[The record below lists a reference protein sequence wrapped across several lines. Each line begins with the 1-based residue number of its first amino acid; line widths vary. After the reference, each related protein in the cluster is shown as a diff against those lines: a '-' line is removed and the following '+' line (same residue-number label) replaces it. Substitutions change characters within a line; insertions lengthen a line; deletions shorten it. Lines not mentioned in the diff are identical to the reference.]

1 VTDQQPT
8 DQQPT
13 DQQPTDQQPTDQQ
26 PTDQKSPEP
35 HAAKAGW
42 IRRMLPFLKP
52 HRRNIAL
59 AFGAALVGSG
69 VAAVTPAVERQI
81 VDNVILHH
89 RSPLAP
95 WLVVL
100 VVAGTLRFGAAYV
113 RRFLGGR
120 VSLDVQ
126 YDIRNTVYDQ
136 LQRLDFARH
145 DEMQTGQLVSR
156 ANSDVGLIQGLL
168 AFLPLMTGN
177 FLLLGAS
184 LVIMTIYS
192 PLLTAVT
199 LVIVPMV
206 GLVTLRMRDQVFP
219 ATWDAQQQA
228 GQVAGVVDE
237 AVSGVRVV
245 KGFGQEEREI
255 ERLAASAEQ
264 LYRSK
269 MRAVRL
275 RARYQPLLQALP
287 TFGQVAIVALGGW
300 LALRHRISVGTFLAF
315 STYLLAMVSPA
326 RMLSGLLTVG
336 QQARAGAVRIL
347 DLLDSVPTVG
357 EKPGAE
363 VLPAIRGEVSFE
375 GVTFGY
381 LRSEPVLEGFD
392 LRLAPGETVAVVG
405 ASGSGKSTVA
415 LLLPRFYDVQGGA
428 VRIDGADVRDVTL
441 ASLRRQIGV
450 VFEESFL
457 FSDSVRANI
466 AYGKPDASMEEV
478 EAAARVAEAH
488 EFITTLADGYDT
500 MVGERGL
507 TLSGGQRQRIA
518 LARALLTDPRILIL
532 DDATSSVDSRVEEE
546 IHATLRRVMEGR
558 TTLLVAHRRSTL
570 RLADRIAVVDRGR
583 IIDQGTHVELLDR
596 CRLYRLLLAGP
607 GDDAEGIDAREEAA
621 AAARND
627 AIGPDGVTPSA
638 WPRASNG
645 RSAPGV
651 ALAVPEFGM
660 RGGGGGGGGR
670 GQGDWMS
677 GLPPTPELLAKVEAL
692 RAANDDPGVDV
703 AAESLSDADF
713 SLLRFIRPYRR
724 GLVAG
729 LILVVLD
736 AAATLAGPVLIRQGL
751 DRGVLRG
758 TTSSLMIAAG
768 AFFVVTVADLVD
780 SMAQTFITGRT
791 SERMLFALRVRI
803 WSHLQRLSI
812 DYYDR
817 EMAGRIMTR
826 MTTDVDALSD
836 LLENG
841 LITAIVNLFTFAG
854 VAVVMITMN
863 VQLALALLSVV
874 VPLIVA
880 TVAFR
885 RRSARAYRTARDRI
899 AVVNANL
906 QESLAGVR
914 ESQAFVREQ
923 RNESDFRQVA
933 GSYLDA
939 RVAAQ
944 RLVALYFPFVEFL
957 SEIAAAVVLGV
968 GFVLIRNG
976 SLSTGELIAF
986 VLFADLLFSPIQQL
1000 SQVFD
1005 AYQQARAS
1013 MEKITELMQIQS
1025 LTPQPAQPRPV
1036 GVVAGEVRLVDV
1048 RFTYPGVPG
1057 AAEALSGVDLIIR
1070 PKETVALVG
1079 ETGAGK
1085 STVMKLV
1092 ARFYDPTAG
1101 AVLIDGQDLRQID
1114 LGAFR
1119 RQLGYVPQ
1127 EAFLFSGSIRDNIAY
1142 GRMDATDAEVERA
1155 ARAVGAHDFIA
1166 GLAGGYR
1173 HVVAE
1178 RGRSLSAGQRQ
1189 LIALARAQLVDPA
1202 ILLLDEATSNLD
1214 LGTEAKVS
1222 RAMGIVAR
1230 GRTTILIAHRLQT
1243 ARTAGRIIV
1252 MDAGRV
1258 VEDGTHE
1265 ALLAL
1270 SGRYAAMWRSFALG
1284 DEERGEGGG
1293 AGTGEAAEAVTA

>member
-1 VTDQQPT
+1 
-8 DQQPT
+8 
-13 DQQPTDQQPTDQQ
+13 
-26 PTDQKSPEP
+26 
-35 HAAKAGW
+35 
-42 IRRMLPFLKP
+42 MLPFLKP
-52 HRRNIAL
+52 HRRNVAL
-59 AFGAALVGSG
+59 AFGAALLGSAL
-69 VAAVTPAVERQI
+69 AAATPAVERQI

-89 RSPLAP
+89 NSPLAP
-95 WLVVL
+95 WLTVL
-100 VVAGTLRFGAAYV
+100 VTAGVLRFGAAYV
-113 RRFLGGR
+113 RRYIGGR
-120 VSLDVQ
+120 VGLDVQ
-126 YDIRNTVYDQ
+126 YDLRNTVYDQ

-168 AFLPLMTGN
+168 AFLPLMSGN
-177 FLLLGAS
+177 LLLLAAS

-192 PLLTAVT
+192 PLLTAVS
-199 LVIVPMV
+199 LVVVPLV
-206 GLVTLRMRDQVFP
+206 VLVTLRMRDQVFP
-219 ATWDAQQQA
+219 ATWDAQQQM
-228 GQVAGVVDE
+228 GVVAGVVDE
-237 AVSGVRVV
+237 AVNGVRVV
-245 KGFGQEEREI
+245 KGFGQEDREVA
-255 ERLAASAEQ
+255 RLADTAER

-275 RARYQPLLQALP
+275 NARYQPVLQALP
-287 TFGQVAIVALGGW
+287 TFGQVAVVALGGW
-300 LALRHRISVGTFLAF
+300 LALRHRISIGTFLAF
-315 STYLLAMVSPA
+315 SSYLLGMVAPA

-357 EKPGAE
+357 EKPGADL
-363 VLPAIRGEVSFE
+363 LPPIRGEVTFE
-375 GVTFGY
+375 RVTFGY
-381 LRSEPVLEGFD
+381 LRSEPVLDGFD

-428 VRIDGADVRDVTL
+428 VRVDGTDVRDVTL
-441 ASLRRQIGV
+441 ASLRGQIGV

-466 AYGKPDASMEEV
+466 AYGKPDASFPEV
-478 EAAARVAEAH
+478 QAAAQAAEAH
-488 EFITTLADGYDT
+488 EFITALPDGYDT
-500 MVGERGL
+500 VVGERGL

-518 LARALLTDPRILIL
+518 LARALLTNPRILIL

-570 RLADRIAVVDRGR
+570 RLADRIAVVDEGR
-583 IIDQGTHVELLDR
+583 IVDQGTHEELLAR

-607 GDDAEGIDAREEAA
+607 GDDVEGIDAHDEPTVGVAGVA
-621 AAARND
+621 GN
-627 AIGPDGVTPSA
+627 GVTPSA
-638 WPRASNG
+638 WPAVATDASG
-645 RSAPGV
+645 ASLPVGV
-651 ALAVPEFGM
+651 APIAMGPGLRGM
-660 RGGGGGGGGR
+660 GGGGHAS
-670 GQGDWMS
+670 WM
-677 GLPPTPELLAKVEAL
+677 GALAPTPELLAKVEAL

-703 AAESLSDADF
+703 AAESRHDPSF
-713 SLLRFIRPYRR
+713 SLRRFIRPYRR
-724 GLVAG
+724 GLLAG
-729 LILVVLD
+729 LVLVVLD
-736 AAATLAGPVLIRQGL
+736 AAATLAGPILIRQGI
-751 DRGVLRG
+751 DNGVLKSA
-758 TTSSLMIAAG
+758 TPALLVAAG
-768 AFFVVTVADLVD
+768 AFFLVSVADLGD

-791 SERMLFALRVRI
+791 AERMLFALRVRI
-803 WSHLQRLSI
+803 FAHLQRLSI
-812 DYYDR
+812 DFYDR

-841 LITAIVNLFTFAG
+841 LITAIVNLFTFVG
-854 VAVVMITMN
+854 VAIVMITMN
-863 VQLALALLSVV
+863 ARLALALLSVV
-874 VPLIVA
+874 VPLVVA
-880 TVAFR
+880 TVIFR
-885 RRSARAYRTARDRI
+885 RLSARAYRTARDRI

-914 ESQAFVREQ
+914 ESQAFVREG
-923 RNESDFRQVA
+923 RNEVDFRKVA

-957 SEIAAAVVLGV
+957 SEIADAVVLGV
-968 GFVLIRNG
+968 GFVLISNG
-976 SLSTGELIAF
+976 SLSVGGLIAF

-1005 AYQQARAS
+1005 SYQQAVAS
-1013 MEKITELMQIQS
+1013 MEKINELMRIETR
-1025 LTPQPAQPRPV
+1025 TPAPVNPLPV
-1036 GVVAGEVRLVDV
+1036 GVVAGDVRLVDV
-1048 RFTYPGVPG
+1048 HFAYPGVAG
-1057 AAEALSGVDLIIR
+1057 GTEALSGVDLTIR
-1070 PKETVALVG
+1070 PRETVALVG

-1092 ARFYDPTAG
+1092 ARFYDPTSG
-1101 AVLIDGQDLRQID
+1101 TVLIDGHDLRALD
-1114 LGAFR
+1114 LGALR

-1142 GRMDATDAEVERA
+1142 GRRHATDAEVERA
-1155 ARAVGAHDFIA
+1155 ARDVGAHDFIA

-1173 HVVAE
+1173 HVVSE

-1214 LGTEAKVS
+1214 LGTEARVS
-1222 RAMGIVAR
+1222 RAMGIVAQ

-1243 ARTAGRIIV
+1243 ARTAERIIV
-1252 MDAGRV
+1252 LDGGQV

-1265 ALLAL
+1265 ELLARR
-1270 SGRYAAMWRSFALG
+1270 GRYAAMWRAFALG
-1284 DEERGEGGG
+1284 DEGDQDQDQGASGEVV
-1293 AGTGEAAEAVTA
+1293 AASGS

>member
-1 VTDQQPT
+1 V
-8 DQQPT
+8 
-13 DQQPTDQQPTDQQ
+13 
-26 PTDQKSPEP
+26 
-35 HAAKAGW
+35 
-42 IRRMLPFLKP
+42 
-52 HRRNIAL
+52 
-59 AFGAALVGSG
+59 
-69 VAAVTPAVERQI
+69 
-81 VDNVILHH
+81 
-89 RSPLAP
+89 
-95 WLVVL
+95 
-100 VVAGTLRFGAAYV
+100 
-113 RRFLGGR
+113 
-120 VSLDVQ
+120 
-126 YDIRNTVYDQ
+126 
-136 LQRLDFARH
+136 
-145 DEMQTGQLVSR
+145 
-156 ANSDVGLIQGLL
+156 
-168 AFLPLMTGN
+168 
-177 FLLLGAS
+177 
-184 LVIMTIYS
+184 
-192 PLLTAVT
+192 
-199 LVIVPMV
+199 
-206 GLVTLRMRDQVFP
+206 
-219 ATWDAQQQA
+219 
-228 GQVAGVVDE
+228 
-237 AVSGVRVV
+237 
-245 KGFGQEEREI
+245 
-255 ERLAASAEQ
+255 
-264 LYRSK
+264 
-269 MRAVRL
+269 
-275 RARYQPLLQALP
+275 
-287 TFGQVAIVALGGW
+287 
-300 LALRHRISVGTFLAF
+300 
-315 STYLLAMVSPA
+315 
-326 RMLSGLLTVG
+326 
-336 QQARAGAVRIL
+336 
-347 DLLDSVPTVG
+347 
-357 EKPGAE
+357 
-363 VLPAIRGEVSFE
+363 
-375 GVTFGY
+375 
-381 LRSEPVLEGFD
+381 
-392 LRLAPGETVAVVG
+392 
-405 ASGSGKSTVA
+405 
-415 LLLPRFYDVQGGA
+415 
-428 VRIDGADVRDVTL
+428 
-441 ASLRRQIGV
+441 
-450 VFEESFL
+450 
-457 FSDSVRANI
+457 
-466 AYGKPDASMEEV
+466 
-478 EAAARVAEAH
+478 
-488 EFITTLADGYDT
+488 
-500 MVGERGL
+500 
-507 TLSGGQRQRIA
+507 
-518 LARALLTDPRILIL
+518 
-532 DDATSSVDSRVEEE
+532 
-546 IHATLRRVMEGR
+546 
-558 TTLLVAHRRSTL
+558 
-570 RLADRIAVVDRGR
+570 
-583 IIDQGTHVELLDR
+583 
-596 CRLYRLLLAGP
+596 
-607 GDDAEGIDAREEAA
+607 
-621 AAARND
+621 
-627 AIGPDGVTPSA
+627 
-638 WPRASNG
+638 
-645 RSAPGV
+645 
-651 ALAVPEFGM
+651 
-660 RGGGGGGGGR
+660 
-670 GQGDWMS
+670 
-677 GLPPTPELLAKVEAL
+677 
-692 RAANDDPGVDV
+692 
-703 AAESLSDADF
+703 
-713 SLLRFIRPYRR
+713 
-724 GLVAG
+724 
-729 LILVVLD
+729 
-736 AAATLAGPVLIRQGL
+736 
-751 DRGVLRG
+751 
-758 TTSSLMIAAG
+758 IAAG

-863 VQLALALLSVV
+863 IQLALALLSVV
-874 VPLIVA
+874 IPLIVA
-880 TVAFR
+880 TAAFR
-885 RRSARAYRTARDRI
+885 RLSARAYRTARDRI

-1013 MEKITELMQIQS
+1013 MEKINELMQIQS
-1025 LTPQPAQPRPV
+1025 LTPEPAEVLPV

-1057 AAEALSGVDLIIR
+1057 AAEALRGVDLIIR

-1101 AVLIDGQDLRQID
+1101 AVLIDGQDLRQVD

-1142 GRMDATDAEVERA
+1142 GRMDASDAEVERA
-1155 ARAVGAHDFIA
+1155 ARAVGAHEFIA

-1265 ALLAL
+1265 ELLAM

-1284 DEERGEGGG
+1284 DEEPGGG
-1293 AGTGEAAEAVTA
+1293 GREAAEVVGAEARASLPRA